1 MVNHNTA
8 TFAFETEAATW
19 SDYKHH
25 NTIKGLVGTIHRAT
39 FVVSELFDVLTSA
52 RITVT
57 LFIQVIK

>member
-8 TFAFETEAATW
+8 TFPSETEAATW
-19 SDYKHH
+19 SDYKYH
-25 NTIKGLVGTIHRAT
+25 NTIKYLAGTIHRAT